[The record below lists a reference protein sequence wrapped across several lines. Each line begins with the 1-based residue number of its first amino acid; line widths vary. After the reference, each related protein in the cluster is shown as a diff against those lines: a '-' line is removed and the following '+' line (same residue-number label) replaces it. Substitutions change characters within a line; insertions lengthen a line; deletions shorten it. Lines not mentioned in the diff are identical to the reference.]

1 MLVPLKFNYLTFIE
15 TYFLCYLRKNNNSI
29 VLYKIMGKRIQNA
42 NLKNIF
48 IHFYAFETLC
58 NNVTF
63 KHLIKISFSV
73 CQETNFRILL
83 PLSRDCIWLTAINE
97 DLTFRLSVLR
107 LV

>member
-1 MLVPLKFNYLTFIE
+1 MP
-15 TYFLCYLRKNNNSI
+15 I
-29 VLYKIMGKRIQNA
+29 VLYKIMGQRI
-42 NLKNIF
+42 LKYKFKKYIF

-58 NNVTF
+58 NNITF
-63 KHLIKISFSV
+63 KYLIKISFSV
-73 CQETNFRILL
+73 CQETSFRILL